1 LADGI
6 IRCVKAGQP
15 KKLIGIHHKG
25 GVIMKRT
32 TIGAHLAK
40 QAFDLFVGDGTTQV
54 VERKRMSRKK
64 MLAWFA
70 DCP

>member
-6 IRCVKAGQP
+6 GCATLEDQP
-15 KKLIGIHHKG
+15 TGIHHKG
-25 GVIMKRT
+25 GVLMKRT
-32 TIGAHLAK
+32 TSGAHLAK
-40 QAFDLFVGDGTTQV
+40 QAFHLFVGDGTTQV